1 MTASPLASVPS
12 VVVLTTGGTIAS
24 RVGDDGVST
33 PGKVAV
39 DLDAIAARLGVRVT
53 VVDVLRVD
61 SAAMSHT
68 DLDTVSA
75 AVERALRPDV
85 TGVVVLHGTDTL
97 EETAMLVDLVHDDP
111 RPVVFTGA
119 QRTADHP
126 DGDGPHNAELAV
138 AVAADPDRRGQGVLV
153 AFGPR
158 VLRARGVRKAHTTE
172 LDAYT
177 GVPAASTESRITL
190 RRNPIAGIRVD
201 VVALYPGVD
210 GVMIDAA
217 RHHGAAGI
225 VLEAMGAGNANADVV
240 AAVRRAVDAG
250 IVVALS
256 TRVPSGGVVTTYGG
270 GGGGADL
277 VAAGA
282 VSAGETSPAQTRIL
296 LCALVAESTHDVAAR
311 FADVVAATSTR
322 ASNQASAPSRTSVR
336 IQA

>member
-1 MTASPLASVPS
+1 MTGSPLASVPS

-24 RVGDDGVST
+24 RVGSDGVST

-39 DLDAIAARLGVRVT
+39 DLDAIGARLGVHVT

-61 SAAMSHT
+61 SAAMSNA

-75 AVERALRPDV
+75 AVAQHLRSDV
-85 TGVVVLHGTDTL
+85 VGVVVLHGTDTL

-138 AVAADPDRRGQGVLV
+138 AVAADPERRDQGVLV

-158 VLRARGVRKAHTTE
+158 VLRARGVRKAHTTD

-177 GVPAASTESRITL
+177 GLDADVPHPRPTVSRH
-190 RRNPIAGIRVD
+190 PIEAVRVD
-201 VVALYPGVD
+201 IVALHPGVD

-217 RHHGAAGI
+217 CDHGAAGI
-225 VLEAMGAGNANADVV
+225 VLEAMGAGNANVDVV

-250 IVVALS
+250 VAVVLS

-282 VSAGETSPAQTRIL
+282 LSAGTASPAQARIT
-296 LCALVAESTHDVAAR
+296 LCALVAESPYDVPAR
-311 FADVVAATSTR
+311 FAAVMDTASSVATV
-322 ASNQASAPSRTSVR
+322 PPRTSVR
-336 IQA
+336 IRA